1 MDNGK
6 KRQGKTKPNS
16 EGQKPWVAF
25 CRSSSLRLCY
35 VLLNSVI
42 SVYECEMLLIIS
54 KNQAEKAEL
63 YRLKDWLCI
72 QINNSLNPQPANY
85 LYRVLGKAP

>member
-25 CRSSSLRLCY
+25 CTSSSLKPCY

-42 SVYECEMLLIIS
+42 LVYECEMLLIIS
-54 KNQAEKAEL
+54 KNQA
-63 YRLKDWLCI
+63 
-72 QINNSLNPQPANY
+72 
-85 LYRVLGKAP
+85 